1 MRYLALTVALA
12 GIFLLFYIMFLPA
25 RDIQTLD
32 EASVRER
39 VRIRGLVE
47 KERGISTG
55 TLLVIN
61 NISVRCDC
69 FGTYRGRFVIV
80 DGYVDEFRRER
91 FIRAQSIRTIPRSNS
106 GS

>member
-1 MRYLALTVALA
+1 MRYIALTVALA

-25 RDIQTLD
+25 REINNLD
-32 EASVRER
+32 ETSVRER

-61 NISVRCDC
+61 NMSVRCNC
-69 FGTYRGRFVIV
+69 FATHRNKFVV
-80 DGYVDEFRRER
+80 VEGYVDEFRHER
-91 FIRAQSIRTIPRSNS
+91 FIRAQSIRVIP
-106 GS
+106 